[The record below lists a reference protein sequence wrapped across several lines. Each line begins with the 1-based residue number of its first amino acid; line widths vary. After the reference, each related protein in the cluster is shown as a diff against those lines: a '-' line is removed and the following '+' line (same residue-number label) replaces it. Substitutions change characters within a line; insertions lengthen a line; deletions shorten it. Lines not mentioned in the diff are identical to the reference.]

1 MAAVLSVLASRG
13 GRLVTRVEIPV
24 AAVLSVLASRGGCLV
39 TRVEITCGSS
49 PVSASQPRWTSCNSC

>member
-13 GRLVTRVEIPV
+13 GRLVTRVEITCGSSPV
-24 AAVLSVLASRGGCLV
+24 SVSHRGGCLV

-49 PVSASQPRWTSCNSC
+49 PVSASQPRWTSAL